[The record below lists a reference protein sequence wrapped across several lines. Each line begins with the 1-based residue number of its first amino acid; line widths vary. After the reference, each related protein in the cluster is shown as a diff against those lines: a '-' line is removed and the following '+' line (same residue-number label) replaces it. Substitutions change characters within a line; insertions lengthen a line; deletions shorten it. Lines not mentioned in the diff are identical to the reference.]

1 MKVQKSASPHS
12 RFLRGLARSAIV
24 LLALLGG
31 ALVIVAVWWPF
42 TREATRSS
50 LEQVSLSDVK
60 IGRFEE
66 VFFPHPG
73 YIAQNVAFKR
83 DNAANTR
90 PLARVGKITCQGS
103 WWALLTFT
111 HQITRMDLEGVQ
123 VYVPTHLP
131 PAIRKHPESKTPP
144 TVRELFAH
152 GAVLEIDPQHPGA
165 HSEHFDFPEL
175 ALTDLAQ
182 NKPIRFRTLMLNRKL
197 VGQLRA
203 VGTVGPL
210 TLRRIPETRISG
222 DYHIWNYDLSMH
234 KVVAGTL
241 SAAGRFSGTLGHAEV
256 AGRTEIP
263 DFSVT
268 RSRHSMGLK
277 AEYKTVVDAIEGN
290 VVIQSAEA
298 HFLRSTLLAHGSI
311 SGGDSKTL
319 VLDVDGR
326 QARVE
331 DLLRLVVKAN
341 RPPLD
346 GALSMHA
353 HVVLPPKQEAFL
365 KRVQLQ
371 GDFTINSA
379 VFTKRTTEQKLN
391 ELSSRARGKKKAKV
405 AGGSEAIAAE
415 LKSDVKLQSGIATL
429 SEALFAVPG
438 AVASGGGTYNL
449 LNEAIDLHGGLAM
462 RATLSKA
469 AGGIKSVVLIPLD
482 PFFKKHGAG
491 AVVPVRITGTYS
503 HPVFKVSLTK

>member
-1 MKVQKSASPHS
+1 
-12 RFLRGLARSAIV
+12 
-24 LLALLGG
+24 
-31 ALVIVAVWWPF
+31 
-42 TREATRSS
+42 
-50 LEQVSLSDVK
+50 
-60 IGRFEE
+60 
-66 VFFPHPG
+66 
-73 YIAQNVAFKR
+73 
-83 DNAANTR
+83 
-90 PLARVGKITCQGS
+90 
-103 WWALLTFT
+103 
-111 HQITRMDLEGVQ
+111 
-123 VYVPTHLP
+123 
-131 PAIRKHPESKTPP
+131 
-144 TVRELFAH
+144 
-152 GAVLEIDPQHPGA
+152 
-165 HSEHFDFPEL
+165 
-175 ALTDLAQ
+175 
-182 NKPIRFRTLMLNRKL
+182 
-197 VGQLRA
+197 
-203 VGTVGPL
+203 
-210 TLRRIPETRISG
+210 
-222 DYHIWNYDLSMH
+222 
-234 KVVAGTL
+234 
-241 SAAGRFSGTLGHAEV
+241 
-256 AGRTEIP
+256 
-263 DFSVT
+263 
-268 RSRHSMGLK
+268 
-277 AEYKTVVDAIEGN
+277 
-290 VVIQSAEA
+290 
-298 HFLRSTLLAHGSI
+298 
-311 SGGDSKTL
+311 
-319 VLDVDGR
+319 VDGR

-341 RPPLD
+341 RPPLN